1 MVYAPYPSVTSVSG
15 FMLDS
20 KFHGWLESVSH
31 SQPPSTPHLR
41 VSPEVTMTC
50 GTGMSREFYAWVA
63 DSFTRFIYHDAC
75 IITKGSGSDSW
86 SNRTQR
92 LALKNAQVTEIGFP
106 ALDAASKDP
115 ATLSVKFRAE
125 TAQTLSGGFPFN
137 LPPKSKPLSA
147 HFRFLIEG
155 MGEACQMVRKIDPIL
170 VKGVT
175 QSGTVGGRGSN
186 GGKGVMQSEVAIT
199 LSMTPAE
206 EILRALGR
214 PGGQPSGL
222 ARGSIQID
230 LAPGLA
236 FGLRLTGLALF
247 GPPLLL
253 GGGAQP
259 FMKLRMRGMA
269 QPFLGPPPV
278 GPTRGPVLLRA

>member
-15 FMLDS
+15 FALDT
-20 KFHGWLESVSH
+20 KFQGWLESVSH
-31 SQPPSTPHLR
+31 NQPPSTPHLR
-41 VSPEVTMTC
+41 VFPEVTMMC
-50 GTGMSREFYAWVA
+50 GTGMSRDFYAWVA
-63 DSFTRFIYHDAC
+63 DSFTRYVYHDAS
-75 IITKGSGSDSW
+75 IITMGSGSDPR

-115 ATLSVKFRAE
+115 ATLSIKFQAE
-125 TAQTLSGGFPFN
+125 TAQTQSGGFPFN
-137 LPPKSKPLSA
+137 PPSKSRPPSA
-147 HFRFLIEG
+147 HFRFLIDG
-155 MGEACQMVRKIDPIL
+155 MGEACQMVRKIDPIV

-175 QSGTVGGRGSN
+175 RSGAVGIRGSN
-186 GGKGVMQSEVAIT
+186 GGKGVMQSEVAVT
-199 LSMTPAE
+199 LSMTPAQ
-206 EILRALGR
+206 EILRALGGLGER
-214 PGGQPSGL
+214 PNGL
-222 ARGSIQID
+222 AKGSIQIG

-236 FGLRLTGLALF
+236 FGLKLTGLALF

-259 FMKLRMRGMA
+259 IMKLRMRGMA

-278 GPTRGPVLLRA
+278 GSTRGPVLPKA